1 MGGRQCWKKV
11 GLIMMLTMR
20 NNPSLNKVG
29 TMAIFDNENEIYFSI
44 VS

>member
-29 TMAIFDNENEIYFSI
+29 TNGYIHNVNEIYFSI